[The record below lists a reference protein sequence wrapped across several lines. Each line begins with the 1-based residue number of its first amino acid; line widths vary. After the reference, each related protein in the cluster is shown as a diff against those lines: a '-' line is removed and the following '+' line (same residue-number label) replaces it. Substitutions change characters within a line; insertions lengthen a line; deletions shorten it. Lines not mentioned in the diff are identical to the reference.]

1 MPAELDRFRTVRS
14 HTEELAAPLS
24 PEDQVVQSM
33 PDCSPTK
40 WHRAHTTWFFE
51 EFVLSRWGAPYEP
64 VDPRFRYLFNSYY
77 EAVGPR
83 QPRPRRGMI
92 SRPSVEEIAAYRQ
105 AVDDRVAELLADADD
120 PDLLATVELGCH
132 HEQQHQ
138 ELLLMDAKHLLWQ
151 NPYRPAYAE
160 RAGTGDHPTP
170 KPVEWITHDGGL
182 VEIGYDGESFSFDNE
197 GPRHKVHLQPFA
209 LADRLVTAG
218 EWLDFI
224 ADDGYRR
231 PELWLSDGWAH
242 INAEGWDCPLYWDQ
256 VDGVWH
262 VFSLSGLQPVD
273 PAEPVVH
280 ISYYEADAFARWSG
294 ARLPLESEWEVI
306 ADGQGPPTPTFGL
319 HPASAAPE
327 SQPGQAAQ
335 LFGAVWQWTASPYTP
350 YPTFSPA
357 AGAVGEYNG
366 KFMVDQQVLRG
377 SASITSDGHARASY
391 RNFFPTKARW
401 AFSGLRLARDV

>member
-1 MPAELDRFRTVRS
+1 
-14 HTEELAAPLS
+14 
-24 PEDQVVQSM
+24 
-33 PDCSPTK
+33 
-40 WHRAHTTWFFE
+40 
-51 EFVLSRWGAPYEP
+51 
-64 VDPRFRYLFNSYY
+64 
-77 EAVGPR
+77 
-83 QPRPRRGMI
+83 
-92 SRPSVEEIAAYRQ
+92 
-105 AVDDRVAELLADADD
+105 
-120 PDLLATVELGCH
+120 
-132 HEQQHQ
+132 
-138 ELLLMDAKHLLWQ
+138 MDAKHLLWQ

-182 VEIGYDGESFSFDNE
+182 VEIGYDGENFSFDNE

-256 VDGVWH
+256 VDGVWQ
-262 VFSLSGLQPVD
+262 VFKLSGLQPVD

>member
-1 MPAELDRFRTVRS
+1 MPTTPICWPPWNLAVTTNSSTRS
-14 HTEELAAPLS
+14 C
-24 PEDQVVQSM
+24 
-33 PDCSPTK
+33 CSWTPNT
-40 WHRAHTTWFFE
+40 
-51 EFVLSRWGAPYEP
+51 S
-64 VDPRFRYLFNSYY
+64 
-77 EAVGPR
+77 
-83 QPRPRRGMI
+83 
-92 SRPSVEEIAAYRQ
+92 
-105 AVDDRVAELLADADD
+105 
-120 PDLLATVELGCH
+120 
-132 HEQQHQ
+132 
-138 ELLLMDAKHLLWQ
+138 WQ

-182 VEIGYDGESFSFDNE
+182 VEIGYDGEGFSFDNE

-242 INAEGWDCPLYWDQ
+242 INAEGWTARST
-256 VDGVWH
+256 GIRSTVWH

-357 AGAVGEYNG
+357 AGAVG
-366 KFMVDQQVLRG
+366 
-377 SASITSDGHARASY
+377 STTASSWWISRSCAGRRASP
-391 RNFFPTKARW
+391 PTGTLVRPTATSSRQRRGGP
-401 AFSGLRLARDV
+401 SGLRLARDV